1 LAESI
6 TNLSWFAGCLP
17 VIVIIEVLADK
28 NKGIGGVDIRKAGC
42 KECEDLSKKL
52 APRRYTRRLEFN
64 ADDWTRTSTGC
75 PTCPSNMRVYQFH
88 HIRLLYLD

>member
-42 KECEDLSKKL
+42 KKFEDS
-52 APRRYTRRLEFN
+52 
-64 ADDWTRTSTGC
+64 
-75 PTCPSNMRVYQFH
+75 
-88 HIRLLYLD
+88 